1 MHKNKVDSLTIQ
13 DANNLISNAI
23 PVITILGT
31 IFGASITYSYLD
43 SINQKSIFPDIIGTP
58 SAFLSVSIVFSLM
71 LFCIFISLSIPY
83 SILFFNEN
91 KKVENKKIIYGM
103 NQLLF
108 CFVLCSPIVLFL
120 ILMLIKTYILKE
132 LNNQLIIFLMLI
144 FPLIIYLI
152 GIFYYFINLKN
163 FRNIKIFGKE
173 WFSPFSFRC

>member
-1 MHKNKVDSLTIQ
+1 
-13 DANNLISNAI
+13 
-23 PVITILGT
+23 
-31 IFGASITYSYLD
+31 
-43 SINQKSIFPDIIGTP
+43 
-58 SAFLSVSIVFSLM
+58 M

-163 FRNIKIFGKE
+163 F
-173 WFSPFSFRC
+173 